1 MVFGDSSCE
10 NKNLN
15 KKKSSYINLQH
26 CNQNLSSDQSKLS
39 WIIPLNKQLELWN
52 TNVFIL
58 SMWHTMDAISKTT
71 WVAFAMSTNEGA
83 KHGEDEHIH
92 ENAH

>member
-1 MVFGDSSCE
+1 
-10 NKNLN
+10 
-15 KKKSSYINLQH
+15 
-26 CNQNLSSDQSKLS
+26 
-39 WIIPLNKQLELWN
+39 
-52 TNVFIL
+52 
-58 SMWHTMDAISKTT
+58 MWHTMDAISKTT